1 MTTRTSFSTILH
13 LFLVNILV
21 SSCIVSTAATLE
33 YDEMLMLPAE
43 RKIAKRR
50 ILRRKL
56 GSSFKPTK
64 QLTNNKTAT
73 TTAGTAAAAAIDA
86 SGYDDDTLA
95 TRMVQRMTPT
105 ISTGADQRRKLKR
118 KLKRQR
124 TIHHT

>member
-21 SSCIVSTAATLE
+21 SSCIVSSNAATLE
-33 YDEMLMLPAE
+33 YDEMLLLPAE

-73 TTAGTAAAAAIDA
+73 ITAAAAAAIDA

>member
-56 GSSFKPTK
+56 GSSFKPTE

-73 TTAGTAAAAAIDA
+73 ITAAAAAAIDA

>member
-1 MTTRTSFSTILH
+1 
-13 LFLVNILV
+13 
-21 SSCIVSTAATLE
+21 
-33 YDEMLMLPAE
+33 MLPAE

-73 TTAGTAAAAAIDA
+73 ITAAAAAAIDA

-118 KLKRQR
+118 KLKRQPTRQR
-124 TIHHT
+124 TIHHTQK

>member
-73 TTAGTAAAAAIDA
+73 ITAAAAAAIDA